1 MTHDFELR
9 LISAIQPVRHFF
21 LAQVLEFAMTSGLLE
36 ALDDTGEAKTGD
48 LAARL
53 GMDAGRL
60 TGLLRYLA
68 AEGVVTGPE
77 DRPALT
83 AKGREYLAFRPW
95 YELLIGGYGATLLEL
110 PQVMADRG
118 AFASRNGTMVGRGS
132 CGISRYDAIPLVR
145 RLLATLPTP
154 PDAVVDLG
162 CGDGTFLL
170 DLCADGIR
178 GVGPTRTPA
187 TSRGPG
193 SPPPDAV
200 STARSSSSWP
210 PPRTTW
216 PGSRAGRRALLP
228 DRLLAPGGAGAAG
241 REATKEVVRKAIT
254 CAPGARLAI
263 VEVDHR
269 PLDPGVTRHG
279 LGLAYYNPYYLLHQ
293 ITEQRLEPPRLLGE
307 PHRRGRGRGRR
318 MPHHR
323 CRRRLHRPGAGVP
336 RPRRK
341 RVRAAGR
348 PNTIPPSSRREP
360 PCP

>member
-21 LAQVLEFAMTSGLLE
+21 LAQVLEFAMTSGLME
-36 ALDDTGEAKTGD
+36 ALDETPESKPGD

-53 GMDAGRL
+53 RMDAGRL
-60 TGLLRYLA
+60 TGLLTYLA
-68 AEGVVTGPE
+68 AEGVVTDPE

-83 AKGREYLAFRPW
+83 AKGREFLAFRPW

-145 RLLATLPTP
+145 RLLATLPAP

-170 DLCADGIR
+170 DLCADGTR
-178 GVGPTRTPA
+178 GVGADPDPGNIEGARLAAATRGLDRTVEFVVA
-187 TSRGPG
+187 TAEDYMAG
-193 SPPPDAV
+193 V
-200 STARSSSSWP
+200 SGRDGAPCFLTAFS
-210 PPRTTW
+210 
-216 PGSRAGRRALLP
+216 LQEVLEQQ
-228 DRLLAPGGAGAAG
+228 G
-241 REATKEVVRKAIT
+241 REATAEVVRKAIT

-293 ITEQRLEPPRLLGE
+293 ITEQRLE
-307 PHRRGRGRGRR
+307 RRAFWEGLIEEAGGVVDA
-318 MPHHR
+318 
-323 CRRRLHRPGAGVP
+323 CLTTDAGVDSTGLELGFL
-336 RPRRK
+336 
-341 RVRAAGR
+341 VRAAGA
-348 PNTIPPSSRREP
+348 
-360 PCP
+360 